1 VSAIRSREFAL
12 ALATPL
18 DTAAGSITERRG
30 LLVRVDDAP
39 PGAGEATPLPGWTES
54 LADCRAALA
63 DPPPDP
69 ADPPA
74 MPDRPA
80 ARHGLVTAGLDAA
93 ARRAG
98 ESLAAR
104 LADGTP
110 ADRVPVNATL
120 GDAGPAATAERARA
134 AVADGFDHLKL
145 KAGAGSLARDRDRVR
160 AVRDAVGPAPTLRLD
175 ANGAWDRRTAGRA
188 VETLSDLG
196 VAYVEQ
202 PLPAADLAG
211 HRALRGRDGAV
222 AVALDESVVE
232 RGVERALA
240 AGAADVV
247 VCKPMALGGPDRA
260 VAAAA
265 RARKAGVGAVVT
277 TTVDAAVA
285 RTAAVHAA
293 AAIPGIRACGLA
305 TADLLAEDVAADPAP
320 VTDGS
325 VAVPAGPG
333 LAGAAFD
340 GLVD

>member
-1 VSAIRSREFAL
+1 VSGVRTRGFAL
-12 ALATPL
+12 SLATAL
-18 DTAAGSITERRG
+18 DTATGSITERRG
-30 LLVRVDDAP
+30 LLVRVAGDP
-39 PGAGEATPLPGWTES
+39 PGTGEATPLPGWTES

-63 DPPPDP
+63 DPPADP
-69 ADPPA
+69 ATPPP
-74 MPDRPA
+74 MPDHPA

-98 ESLAAR
+98 ASLAAR
-104 LADGTP
+104 LADGDP

-120 GDAGPAATAERARA
+120 GDADPATTAARARA
-134 AVADGFDHLKL
+134 AVADGFEHLKL
-145 KAGAGSLARDRDRVR
+145 KAGAGPLARDRERVR
-160 AVRDAVGPAPTLRLD
+160 AVRDAVGPDPTLRLD
-175 ANGAWDRRTAGRA
+175 ANGAWDRPTARRA
-188 VETLSDLG
+188 VETLAGLG

-232 RGVERALA
+232 RGIERVLA

-265 RARKAGVGAVVT
+265 RARAAGVDAVVT

-293 AAIPGIRACGLA
+293 AAIPGVRACGLA
-305 TADLLAEDVAADPAP
+305 TADLLAEDVTADPAP
-320 VTDGS
+320 VADGS

-340 GLVD
+340 GLVE